1 MSDGAASGTRTVAD
15 SGREG
20 ELLAPLPLPR
30 TRLIG
35 RHHEVA
41 AVRELLLREDVPL
54 VTLTGPGGVGKTR
67 LALQVAD
74 EIAPAFA
81 DGVCFVELGA
91 LRNPGLVLP
100 MIAQALGLRDKSD
113 APLRDRLVAHLRRR
127 HLLLV
132 LDNLEQVIDA
142 APAIADLVT
151 QCPSLTV
158 LATSRVVL
166 RLSQEQD
173 VPVAPLAVAEAVALF
188 VTRARATSQGFEV
201 SAANAAVIAAI
212 CTRLD
217 GLPLAIELA
226 AARTPTLPPAALLAR
241 LERALPL
248 LTGGAR
254 DQPDRLRTMR
264 AAITW
269 SYDLLN
275 PLEQTLFARLAV
287 FAGGFE
293 LRSAEAVCKIL
304 SGDERTGPRF
314 RLPPGAT
321 MLDIIQALNE
331 RSLLGSVESVAADE
345 PRFRMLETVRELGLE
360 RLEASGEAD
369 AVRAAH
375 ARSLADM
382 AERASADIAGA
393 DYKRVMDRLDAEHAN
408 ARSALTWLEA
418 AGEADLALRL
428 AAALARFW
436 AIRGYYAEGRGWLE
450 RTLAPGE
457 PTVTPARVT
466 ALRAAG
472 WLARLQDDLDAA
484 AALQMES
491 LTGARIIAD
500 RLGAAAALQELSLV
514 DMHRGFHERALTR
527 IEEALILYQAAEAA
541 APDGSQLLSVAHAN
555 LGQVALAAGDVDR
568 AMTHADEAV
577 RRQRRLGFAWAL
589 GDTLRILGD
598 VACEQGDPERALAAY
613 RESVVLTHD
622 YGDRRF
628 LTNAVAG
635 IAAVATARGRPEHA
649 ARLYGAVTALR
660 GQIGAGI
667 ECWQRTRH
675 ERSTAMLRGHLAPDD
690 FAAAWQAGET
700 LPVAAV
706 VSEALATA
714 DLLMVSAAP
723 EPGPPIP
730 GLTPRE
736 REVLRLLT
744 NGLSDREIAA
754 ALFISPRTAGYH
766 VSNLLGKLGVESRTA
781 AAALALRLGFA

>member
-1 MSDGAASGTRTVAD
+1 MSDGAASDARTVAD
-15 SGREG
+15 TGRED
-20 ELLAPLPLPR
+20 EPLAPLPLPR

-35 RHHEVA
+35 RHHDVA
-41 AVRELLLREDVPL
+41 AVSALLLRDDVPL

-67 LALQVAD
+67 LALQVAS
-74 EIAPAFA
+74 ELATAFA

-91 LRNPGLVLP
+91 LRDPSLVLP
-100 MIAQALGLRDKSD
+100 TIAHALGLRDKGD
-113 APLRDRLVAHLRRR
+113 APAREWLAAHLRRR

-132 LDNLEQVIDA
+132 LDNLEQVIAA
-142 APAIADLVT
+142 APAIADLLVR
-151 QCPSLTV
+151 CPRLSV

-188 VTRARATSQGFEV
+188 VTRARAASQGFEL

-241 LERALPL
+241 LEHALPL

-269 SYDLLN
+269 SYDLLS

-293 LRSAEAVCKIL
+293 LRSAEDVCKIL

-331 RSLLGSVESVAADE
+331 RSLLRPVEGVAADE

-375 ARSLADM
+375 ARSLADL
-382 AERASADIAGA
+382 AEHASAGIAGA
-393 DYKRVMDRLDAEHAN
+393 NYERVMARLDAEHDN
-408 ARSALTWLEA
+408 VRSALAWLEA
-418 AGEADLALRL
+418 TGEADLALRL
-428 AAALARFW
+428 TAAMARFW

-450 RTLAPGE
+450 RALARGE
-457 PTVTPARVT
+457 PIPTPARVT

-484 AALQMES
+484 EALQTES
-491 LTGARIIAD
+491 LTGAHVIAD

-514 DMHRGFHERALTR
+514 DMHRGSHERALMR
-527 IEEALILYQAAEAA
+527 MEEALILYQAAETA
-541 APDGSQLLSVAHAN
+541 APDGSRLLSVAHAN
-555 LGQVALAAGDVDR
+555 LGQVALAAGHVDR

-577 RRQRRLGFAWAL
+577 RRQRQLGFAWAL

-598 VACEQGDPERALAAY
+598 VACEQGEAKLALAAY

-622 YGDRRF
+622 HGDRRF

-635 IAAVATARGRPEHA
+635 IAAVATARGCPEHA
-649 ARLYGAVTALR
+649 ARLYGAITALR
-660 GQIGAGI
+660 GQIGAGL
-667 ECWQRTRH
+667 EWWQRTRY
-675 ERSTAMLRGHLAPDD
+675 ERSTAMLQQHLAPDA

-706 VSEALATA
+706 VSDALATA
-714 DLLMVSAAP
+714 DLLMAFVAP
-723 EPGPPIP
+723 EPGSPLP

-736 REVLRLLT
+736 RDVLRLLT
-744 NGLSDREIAA
+744 DGLSDREIAA